1 MTVFIRTLA
10 ILALCACELAMQRA
24 PFSASSAGNGP
35 VQPAA
40 RNADETDSHV
50 ITASAMG
57 GLRLGITLDEARRAL
72 PAASFT
78 RTTDGDGVALVQV
91 AFGTDDW
98 LIVWADENDPAASI
112 DWSRKIITIEAFS
125 ATFHTREGIHPGS
138 LVSEVIKRFGPV
150 REIEKSEIEGRE
162 YITFARQPRELTFR
176 LDDTAIFTSGTR
188 RTTQFASN
196 AKIWSIAIS
205 SLR

>member
-1 MTVFIRTLA
+1 MTVFSRTLT
-10 ILALCACELAMQRA
+10 ILALCACGPAMQRA
-24 PFSASSAGNGP
+24 SVG
-35 VQPAA
+35 
-40 RNADETDSHV
+40 TDSHL
-50 ITASAMG
+50 ITASAVG
-57 GLRLGITLDEARRAL
+57 RLRLGMTLDEARRAL

-78 RTTDGDGVALVQV
+78 RMSDGDGAALVQV
-91 AFGTDDW
+91 AFGQDDW
-98 LIVWADENDPAASI
+98 LSVWADENDPATSI
-112 DWSRKIITIEAFS
+112 DWSTKIITIEAFS
-125 ATFHTREGIHPGS
+125 TTFHTREGVHPGS
-138 LVSEVIKRFGPV
+138 LVSEVIEFFGPV

-162 YITFARQPRELTFR
+162 YITFARQPQALTFR